1 MPETAEGYME
11 ILNSTANIP
20 SEWNR
25 GVFYN
30 GDGAGETAFEL
41 VNENDLPRY
50 TTIYNGP
57 DLITDEKSL
66 HNEDKINTDNQF
78 GARFDVGVPGT
89 HGFTVAAKAG
99 GDGGKVLS
107 NADDKAE
114 AKEQDK
120 TKSVEAGADLKLAD
134 VGITANISGKRAHD
148 IIKKTENNLKNA
160 RVIEYNVFIEQF
172 SGGDATIL
180 LSEGLSKWITTIKSN
195 QKIVIRTNLRPMYEL
210 LDSERKQSVI
220 DIYGR
225 QEHRYHIP
233 YGAVLNMR
241 HINYGRY
248 MYVDKESR
256 INDNS
261 HGDKVY
267 RGKVL
272 FAFKDFESHRN
283 PLKVRFQQVVHPFQS
298 SESYVKYGHDVILEV
313 VGKETSGS
321 IRVTSTPLGHPWL
334 PGWLLERVWYKRQY
348 VVSSLRQHEKSECI
362 FMRQWTILPAAG
374 YDRKEDDFVRADDGV
389 VFKSRII
396 GDPKH
401 GPGVF
406 LGLAYAGIKTDKVQS
421 KHPEPIGRY
430 VSGIRYRYPSTEDS
444 ELSWRL
450 IIIEE

>member
-1 MPETAEGYME
+1 MSAGTVKPTASLLEA
-11 ILNSTANIP
+11 IDTVL
-20 SEWNR
+20 
-25 GVFYN
+25 
-30 GDGAGETAFEL
+30 
-41 VNENDLPRY
+41 DLPEADKQAQYDKLKRIFQRY
-50 TTIYNGP
+50 GYYYPATIKFGKLFIII
-57 DLITDEKSL
+57 DLAI
-66 HNEDKINTDNQF
+66 
-78 GARFDVGVPGT
+78 
-89 HGFTVAAKAG
+89 
-99 GDGGKVLS
+99 VLS

-160 RVIEYNVFIEQF
+160 RNVEYNVFIEQF